1 MVCALVMT
9 GCTPATTDLVPRNVV
24 RIAIGEPQHL
34 LPSRTSDSA
43 GSQVLAALFTP
54 LVAYDDKN
62 QPYEVAARSV
72 TTADNITWTVKLKP
86 GYTFHNG
93 EKVTA
98 DSYLDAWNYA
108 AYGPNAQENSY
119 FFERIDGYAAVNQA
133 AQPVGAASSQ
143 RSSAAQPVG
152 AASSQRSSADPDG
165 GAGPEPAPVPETSK
179 LSGLKKVD
187 DLTFTV
193 KLSAPF
199 GEFRTML
206 GSTPFYPLPKAAF
219 TSEGALRK
227 DFEQAPVG
235 NGPFRMKGTW
245 RRGAPIE
252 VRRYDGYAGE
262 QPKVQGAIFKTYE
275 RQSAEYAE
283 LVGGGADVMTQVPAG
298 KVAAARDDLGDRY
311 QRRPAADIQFLAFP
325 TYDKQFADPGVRRAI
340 SMAIDRDRIAE
351 SIFAG
356 AQAPARSF
364 VAPVAAGYRAD
375 GCGPACEYDPAN
387 ARKLYAQAG
396 GPARLRISY
405 NADGGHKAWVDATCA
420 QLAEN
425 LGVPCE
431 GVAEPTFAALAARL
445 DGRQSVGMFRMRSV
459 MSFPSMADYLGGLY
473 STAGPSNYSGYS
485 NPRFD
490 QLVREGDATR
500 KPADAI
506 GKYQQAEDLLGRDM
520 PVIPVRFSQA
530 DFAYSE
536 RVTNVRTDAFGRID
550 LTNIEYVG

>member
-1 MVCALVMT
+1 LTVCALTLT
-9 GCTPATTDLVPRNVV
+9 GCLPGDGDKTPRNVV
-24 RIAIGEPQHL
+24 RIAIGEPRHL
-34 LPSRTSDSA
+34 LPARTSDSA

-62 QPYEVAARSV
+62 QPYEVAAQSV
-72 TTADNITWTVKLKP
+72 TTADNVTWTIKLKP

-98 DSYLDAWNYA
+98 DRYLDAWDYA

-119 FFERIDGYAAVNQA
+119 FFERIDGYAALN
-133 AQPVGAASSQ
+133 P
-143 RSSAAQPVG
+143 AAQPVG

-165 GAGPEPAPVPETSK
+165 DTGPEPAPAPKTSR

-199 GEFRTML
+199 GGFRTML

-219 TSEGALRK
+219 ASDGVLRK

-245 RRGAPIE
+245 RPGAPIE
-252 VRRYDGYAGE
+252 VERYTGYAGE
-262 QPKVQGAIFKTYE
+262 PPKIQGAAFKTYD

-283 LVGGGADVMTQVPAG
+283 LVGGDTDVMTQVPAG
-298 KVAAARDDLGDRY
+298 SVAAAREDLGDRY
-311 QRRPAADIQFLAFP
+311 QRRPAADVNFLAFP
-325 TYDKQFADPGVRRAI
+325 AYDKQFADPDLRRAI

-351 SIFAG
+351 SVFDG
-356 AQAPARSF
+356 AQSAARSF
-364 VAPVAAGYRAD
+364 VAPVVVGYRED
-375 GCGPACEYDPAN
+375 GCGPACEFDPAN
-387 ARKLYAQAG
+387 ARKLYALAG
-396 GPARLRISY
+396 GPAQLRISY

-445 DGRQSVGMFRMRSV
+445 DGRQPVGMFRMRSV
-459 MSFPSMADYLGGLY
+459 MSFPSMSDYLGALY
-473 STAGPSNYSGYS
+473 STAGPSNYSRYS

-490 QLVREGDATR
+490 QLVRAGDAAR

-506 GKYQQAEDLLGRDM
+506 GKYQQAEDILAHDM
-520 PVIPVRFSQA
+520 PVIPLRFGQA

-536 RVTNVRTDAFGRID
+536 RVTNVRTDLFGRVD
-550 LTNIEYVG
+550 LINIEPVG